1 MFFKNISKKF
11 SKLIK
16 LLLNAST
23 RKGLYYNIAA
33 SVELE
38 ELVKDLEVDTIID
51 VGSNKGQ
58 FILIIDKF
66 FKNTKVLSFEPIS
79 ELLEI
84 QKNFF
89 VNRKNIRFFNFG
101 VGSINSKIILNIT
114 RQKDSSSILEIE
126 KKDKLGK
133 KFDIIEKR
141 QIDIKKLED
150 VVNSEKLN
158 GSVLLKLDVQGYEL
172 EVLKGAVNILPKIK
186 YIITEVAENQFYKN
200 QVIENVII
208 KYLNDKNFKIMKFT
222 NIFKIENTNYIQK
235 DVLLVNKLNIKND

>member
-200 QVIENVII
+200 QVTENVII